1 MNRLKNPFGEVS
13 CEQEAEQLGRDYER
27 YYFEHTPFNVACLD
41 PQCYLVVG
49 RRGCGKT
56 SLSRYFSFQERIRD
70 CSCIDVDEPTIYED
84 VFARLLAGR
93 SLGTDAG
100 LALIERVWEWV
111 IWTLLFQEYRSHGAD
126 IEAGCP
132 FPQRRVPSELIVD
145 AVGQLAAEFEPL
157 EDHRLLEAMRVRL
170 RDPVH
175 VAARR
180 ATLAIVRKRPVI
192 VAIDSLE
199 HYDVYDDSIMLMIAG
214 LIQCASSFSTHH
226 LRDGIHVKAFV
237 TAEVFP
243 HLQEKVLANPLKF
256 AQAPVYLEWR
266 PKDLLRLVAWRFH
279 HHLTSN
285 EPDRIALVDV
295 APDWDKFSSVLEHA
309 WKPYFGA
316 SLDNRLGIDEDTFP
330 YILRHTQMRPRQ
342 LVVICNAIARRA
354 RDEGTFPRFT
364 PDQIVG
370 AVHQA
375 ELELATEVLNSY
387 SRIHKSASEIIGALV
402 RAPIR
407 FRGSFLDKR
416 ARNSSG
422 AWPGKSYSLDAF
434 RRLVAELGVVGRVRT
449 VSESRRVVT
458 ADFEY
463 FSRNRLDLQSDDEC
477 VIHPMFFN
485 RLHVATDEP
494 WTVYPFPDHV
504 ELGELDHDGR

>member
-13 CEQEAEQLGRDYER
+13 CEQETEQLGRDYER
-27 YYFEHTPFNVACLD
+27 WYFEHTPFNAACVD
-41 PQCYLVVG
+41 PQVYLVVG

-56 SLSRYFSFQERIRD
+56 SLSRYFSFQDRIRD
-70 CSCIDVDEPTIYED
+70 CRCIDVDEPTIYED

-93 SLGTDAG
+93 HLGTDIG
-100 LALIERVWEWV
+100 LALFERAWEWT
-111 IWTLLFQEYRSHGAD
+111 IWTLLFQEYRSYSSEID
-126 IEAGCP
+126 AGCP
-132 FPQRRVPSELIVD
+132 FPQRRIPSELIVD
-145 AVGQLAAEFEPL
+145 AVGQLATEFEL
-157 EDHRLLEAMRVRL
+157 LGDHRLLDAMRAKL

-180 ATLAIVRKRPVI
+180 ATLAIIRKRPVI

-243 HLQEKVLANPLKF
+243 HLQEKVLSNPLKF
-256 AQAPVYLEWR
+256 AQAPVYLNWR
-266 PKDLLRLVAWRFH
+266 PKDLLRLVSWRFH
-279 HHLTSN
+279 HHLVSN
-285 EPDRIALVDV
+285 EPDLVPHGLV
-295 APDWDKFSSVLEHA
+295 LADWDKFGSVLDHA
-309 WKPYFGA
+309 WKPYFG
-316 SLDNRLGIDEDTFP
+316 DVVTNGLGVEEETFP

-364 PDQIVG
+364 SEQIVG

-387 SRIHKSASEIIGALV
+387 SRIHKNASEIIGALV
-402 RAPIR
+402 RAPMR

-422 AWPGKSYSLDAF
+422 AWPGRSYSLEAF

-449 VSESRRVVT
+449 ASEDRRVIT

-463 FSRNRLDLQSDDEC
+463 FGRNRLDLQSNDDC
-477 VIHPMFFN
+477 VLHPMFFN
-485 RLHVATDEP
+485 RLHVSIDDP
-494 WTVYPFPDHV
+494 WTVIPFPDHV
-504 ELGELDHDGR
+504 GLGELEHDVR